1 MRGIAFP
8 LALLGLVGSARGIH
22 LSAPVSG
29 LACDSDVEGET
40 LELGHRQLD
49 VTIPL
54 NSGISL
60 CADECEQIEGC
71 TTFHV
76 MQSHGCIDDVGP
88 DVCVPW
94 AECTFFS
101 RCEAL
106 DQGASDDWT
115 STAYFLTDRTGAP
128 AVPSTA
134 QRRSLEH
141 MMGSPAMSS
150 AMPLMAAVNMMGSMV
165 GMASLA
171 VVVDYGGVELAAT
184 YELPSAPPAPPGAPL
199 PSGMVYENKPAQTFE
214 IKIKAEGNIED
225 FNTDTENGTAADT
238 ENGTAAVAAL
248 ESGLRNQTS
257 CLEPWCQMVVTVT
270 VDLASTTGGR
280 RLAEDTDLLIVATVT
295 EAIVEG
301 SVSAKDRA
309 DDLTP
314 DTLNAALGAALGDLI
329 VVTEMEVTE
338 AIVVPGGITAAVPT
352 ASPPSVPPAPP
363 LVPFQEIVD
372 SGSLQSAESEKM
384 NDTGLGVGLGLGIGI
399 PCLCAFFF
407 MLYVQF
413 KYPKK
418 GRDYLK
424 WRFSHSNA
432 SIVFGYKPK
441 VTRDAMWADIKAQK
455 APEPNIEVELETDK
469 AVTEKTAT
477 KTDRV

>member
-1 MRGIAFP
+1 
-8 LALLGLVGSARGIH
+8 
-22 LSAPVSG
+22 
-29 LACDSDVEGET
+29 
-40 LELGHRQLD
+40 
-49 VTIPL
+49 
-54 NSGISL
+54 
-60 CADECEQIEGC
+60 
-71 TTFHV
+71 
-76 MQSHGCIDDVGP
+76 
-88 DVCVPW
+88 
-94 AECTFFS
+94 
-101 RCEAL
+101 
-106 DQGASDDWT
+106 
-115 STAYFLTDRTGAP
+115 
-128 AVPSTA
+128 
-134 QRRSLEH
+134 
-141 MMGSPAMSS
+141 
-150 AMPLMAAVNMMGSMV
+150 MPLMAAVNMMGSMV

-225 FNTDTENGTAADT
+225 FDTDT

-257 CLEPWCQMVVTVT
+257 CLEPWCQMVVNVT
-270 VDLASTTGGR
+270 VDPASTTGGR

-314 DTLNAALGAALGDLI
+314 DTLNAAIGAAIGNLF
-329 VVTEMEVTE
+329 VVTEMEVTD
-338 AIVVPGGITAAVPT
+338 AIVVPGGITAAVPA
-352 ASPPSVPPAPP
+352 ASPPSVPAPP
-363 LVPFQEIVD
+363 PVPFQEIVD
-372 SGSLQSAESEKM
+372 TPSLQSAESEKM

-399 PCLCAFFF
+399 PCLCAFFV
-407 MLYVQF
+407 LYVQF